1 MGLENSIQ
9 PMRPIPQPSMPS
21 ELEMLMGSEKAN
33 SIKQPFTG
41 EVQGQGAEL
50 SVANRSNNGG
60 LGHAVSDRMSFGYD
74 GLSFDA
80 LFGSHYDSEKD
91 EDYSIKEDLI

>member
-1 MGLENSIQ
+1 MTNEF
-9 PMRPIPQPSMPS
+9 
-21 ELEMLMGSEKAN
+21 ELLMGDGEQAN
-33 SIKQPFTG
+33 SIKQQFAG

-50 SVANRSNNGG
+50 SVANRSHNNGAG
-60 LGHAVSDRMSFGYD
+60 LGHAVSDRLSFGYD